1 MKLKNLVMGIMA
13 TTALTMALTGESI
26 SMKTTAFEEVIET
39 KAGKEIKVLKVLEKA
54 IPGDVVT
61 YVNTI
66 TNPTDKKAE
75 KLSVVNEVPEHTT
88 FIANSVK
95 CIDCTTLYSVDGK
108 EYQSAAKLFI
118 KDNGVKRLAKAEE
131 YTHLKFTLNTLK
143 SKSES
148 KIEFKTK
155 IQ

>member
-1 MKLKNLVMGIMA
+1 MKLKNLVIGIMA

-26 SMKTTAFEEVIET
+26 SMKTTAFEEVVET
-39 KAGKEIKVLKVLEKA
+39 KAGKEVKVLKVLEKA
-54 IPGDVVT
+54 VPGDVVI

-66 TNPTDKKAE
+66 TNPTDNKAE
-75 KLSVVNEVPEHTT
+75 KLSVVNEVPEHTN

-95 CIDCTTLYSVDGK
+95 CADCTILYSIDGE
-108 EYQSAAKLFI
+108 EYKPASELFI

-131 YTHLKFTLNTLK
+131 YTHLKFTLNALPA
-143 SKSES
+143 KSES
-148 KIEFKTK
+148 KIQFKTK

>member
-1 MKLKNLVMGIMA
+1 MKLKNLLIGIMA

-26 SMKTTAFEEVIET
+26 SMKTVAFEEVLET
-39 KAGKEIKVLKVLEKA
+39 KAGKEVKVLKVLEKA

-95 CIDCTTLYSVDGK
+95 CVDCTILYSVDGK
-108 EYQSAAKLFI
+108 EYESASKLFI
-118 KDNGVKRLAKAEE
+118 KDNGVKRLARAEE
-131 YTHLKFTLNTLK
+131 YTHLKFTLNTLP

>member
-1 MKLKNLVMGIMA
+1 MKLRNLVIGIMA
-13 TTALTMALTGESI
+13 TTTLTMALTGANI
-26 SMKTTAFEEVIET
+26 SMETTAFEEVIET

-61 YVNTI
+61 YVNKI
-66 TNPTDKKAE
+66 TNPTDKKADR
-75 KLSVVNEVPEHTT
+75 LSVVNEVPEHTN

-95 CIDCTTLYSVDGK
+95 CDNCVIVYSVDGK
-108 EYQSAAKLFI
+108 DYQPASKLFI

-131 YTHLKFTLNTLK
+131 YTHLKFTLNTLNP
-143 SKSES
+143 KSEA

>member
-1 MKLKNLVMGIMA
+1 MKLKNLVIGIMA

-26 SMKTTAFEEVIET
+26 SMKTIAFEEVVET
-39 KAGKEIKVLKVLEKA
+39 KAGKEVKVLKVLEKA

-95 CIDCTTLYSVDGK
+95 CVDCTTLYSIDGK
-108 EYQSAAKLFI
+108 EYESASKLFI
-118 KDNGVKRLAKAEE
+118 KDNGVRRLAKAEE
-131 YTHLKFTLNTLK
+131 YTHLKFTLNTLP

>member
-1 MKLKNLVMGIMA
+1 MKLRNLVISIIA
-13 TTALTMALTGESI
+13 TTALSMASTGESI

-39 KAGKEIKVLKVLEKA
+39 QAGKEVKVVKVLEKA
-54 IPGDVVT
+54 VPGDVVT

-66 TNPTDKKAE
+66 ANPTDKKAE

-95 CIDCTTLYSVDGK
+95 CVDCTTLYSIDGK
-108 EYQSAAKLFI
+108 EYESASKLFI

>member
-1 MKLKNLVMGIMA
+1 MKLKNLVMSIIA
-13 TTALTMALTGESI
+13 TTTLSMALTGDSI
-26 SMKTTAFEEVIET
+26 SMKTTTFEEVIET

-54 IPGDVVT
+54 VPGDVVV

-75 KLSVVNEVPEHTT
+75 KLSVVNEVPEHTN

-95 CIDCTTLYSVDGK
+95 CDGCTIVYSVDGK
-108 EYQSAAKLFI
+108 EYQSASKLFI

-131 YTHLKFTLNTLK
+131 YSHIKFTLNTL
-143 SKSES
+143 SPKSEA
-148 KIEFKTK
+148 KIQFKTK
-155 IQ
+155 LQ